1 MSSLTESFPWQ
12 ELTRHRRALT
22 TVTLRTLFADDP
34 DRFPR
39 FTAETCGL
47 LLDYSKNRITDDTL
61 ALLFALARS
70 RGLESWRDD
79 LFSGRRLNRT
89 EDRAV
94 LHTALRCRAERP
106 VSPDGVNVMPE
117 IRSVARRLSRFVDGV
132 RFGAV
137 TGHTGRPFKDVVN
150 IGIGGS
156 DLGPLMVTEA
166 LRPYHNPELRVR
178 YVSNVDG
185 SHLYDTLDWLDP
197 ENTLFII
204 TSKTFTTEE
213 TMTNARSA
221 RDWFLREGG
230 SEADIA
236 RHFVAVSTNEAA
248 VRAFGIGPD
257 TTFSF
262 WDWVGGRFS
271 LWSAVGL
278 PVALAVGM
286 ERFDE
291 MLAGAFAMDEHFRT
305 APLEQNL
312 LVLLGLLGIW
322 YINFWDAGAHAV
334 LPYDQYLHRLPAYL
348 QQLEMESNGKS
359 VDRDGRPVDYATAP
373 VLFGEPGTNCQHSF
387 FQLLHQGTRL
397 IPADF
402 LVAAQSHT
410 PLADHHRILLAN
422 CLAQTEAL
430 MRGRSAEEAGAELA
444 AAGTPPERAARL
456 LPHKVF
462 EGNRPSNTLLY
473 RKLDPF
479 TLGALIALY
488 EHKVFVQGAIWNLNS
503 FDQWGVELGKT
514 LARTLLP
521 ELSAGPAAGHD
532 PSTTGQLRWLR
543 ERLTEANPEAGQ
555 DQP

>member
-1 MSSLTESFPWQ
+1 MSRLTESSAWF
-12 ELTRHRRALT
+12 ELVRHRQQMAGVSLRAL
-22 TVTLRTLFADDP
+22 FAGDSG
-34 DRFPR
+34 RFPR
-39 FTAETCGL
+39 YTAEACGI
-47 LLDYSKNRITDDTL
+47 LLDYSKNRVTDETL
-61 ALLFALARS
+61 GLLMALARECD
-70 RGLESWRDD
+70 LESWRDD
-79 LFSGRRLNRT
+79 LFSGQRLNRT

-94 LHTALRCRAERP
+94 LHTALRNRSDRP
-106 VSPDGVNVMPE
+106 ARLDGLDVMPE
-117 IRSVARRLSRFVDGV
+117 VRNVARRMSRFVDGV
-132 RFGAV
+132 HFGAI

-156 DLGPLMVTEA
+156 DLGPLMVSEA
-166 LRPYHNPELRVR
+166 LRPYHNPNIRVR

-185 SHLYDTLDWLDP
+185 SHLYDALDWLDP

-230 SEADIA
+230 READIA
-236 RHFVAVSTNEAA
+236 RHFVAVSTNQAA
-248 VRAFGIGPD
+248 VQAFGIGPE

-286 ERFDE
+286 DRFDE
-291 MLAGAFAMDEHFRT
+291 VLAGAFAMDEHFRT
-305 APLEQNL
+305 ASLDSNL
-312 LVLLGLLGIW
+312 PVLLGLLGVW
-322 YINFWDAGAHAV
+322 YINFWQAGAHAV
-334 LPYDQYLHRLPAYL
+334 VPYDQYLHRLPAYL

-387 FQLLHQGTRL
+387 FQLLHQGTQV

-402 LVAAQSHT
+402 LVAAESHT
-410 PLADHHRILLAN
+410 PIGHHHRILLAN

-430 MRGRSAEEAGAELA
+430 MRGRTAEEAAAELA
-444 AAGTPPERAARL
+444 AAGTPPEVAALL

-462 EGNRPSNTLLY
+462 PGNRPSNTLLY
-473 RKLDPF
+473 RKLDPY
-479 TLGALIALY
+479 TLGALVALY
-488 EHKVFVQGAIWNLNS
+488 EHKVFVQGAIWNINS

-514 LARTLLP
+514 LARALLP
-521 ELSAGPAAGHD
+521 EL
-532 PSTTGQLRWLR
+532 TTGPTPDHDSSTAGQVRWLR
-543 ERLTEANPEAGQ
+543 ERMAAGETGV
-555 DQP
+555 

>member
-1 MSSLTESFPWQ
+1 MSSLTESAAWHD
-12 ELTRHRRALT
+12 LIRHRHALAD
-22 TVTLRTLFADDP
+22 VTLRTLFAGDP
-34 DRFPR
+34 GRFR
-39 FTAETCGL
+39 RYTAEACGIL
-47 LLDYSKNRITDDTL
+47 FDYSKNRITDQTL
-61 ALLFALARS
+61 PLLLALARA

-79 LFSGRRLNRT
+79 LFSGQRLNRS
-89 EDRAV
+89 ENRAV
-94 LHTALRCRAERP
+94 LHTALRSRTSRP
-106 VSPDGVNVMPE
+106 VLVDGVDVMPE
-117 IRSVARRLSRFVDGV
+117 IRSIARRMSRFVDGV
-132 RFGAV
+132 RFGGL
-137 TGHTGRPFKDVVN
+137 TGYTGRPFKDVVN

-156 DLGPLMVTEA
+156 DLGPLMVSEA

-185 SHLYDTLDWLDP
+185 SALYDTLDWLDP
-197 ENTLFII
+197 ETTLFII

-230 SEADIA
+230 TEADIP
-236 RHFVAVSTNEAA
+236 RHFVAVSTNLAA
-248 VRAFGIGPD
+248 VQAFGIGPE

-291 MLAGAFAMDEHFRT
+291 LLAGAFAMDEHFRT
-305 APLEQNL
+305 APLETNL
-312 LVLLGLLGIW
+312 PVLLGLLGLW
-322 YINFWDAGAHAV
+322 YINFWDAGALAV
-334 LPYDQYLHRLPAYL
+334 VPYDQYLHRLPAYL
-348 QQLEMESNGKS
+348 QQLDMESNGKS

-373 VLFGEPGTNCQHSF
+373 VLFGEAGTNCQHSF

-402 LVAAQSHT
+402 LIAAESHT
-410 PLADHHRILLAN
+410 PFGDHHRILLAN
-422 CLAQTEAL
+422 ALAQTEAL
-430 MRGRSAEEAGAELA
+430 MRGRSEDEARSELA
-444 AAGTPPERAARL
+444 AAAAPPELAARL

-488 EHKVFVQGAIWNLNS
+488 EHKVFVQGALWNLNS

-521 ELSAGPAAGHD
+521 ELSTGPTADHDSSTAG
-532 PSTTGQLRWLR
+532 LLLWLR
-543 ERLTEANPEAGQ
+543 ERMTTADSGP
-555 DQP
+555 